1 MQLDTPSDIATFL
14 DMAKHGISAA
24 AELDE
29 QAAYRMA
36 MCVID
41 DAQSLNEPALRGF
54 AVFTAIAH
62 HNPNYMRDLI
72 EGVIPIP

>member
-1 MQLDTPSDIATFL
+1 MQLDTHSDIAAFI
-14 DMAKHGISAA
+14 DMARHGINAVA
-24 AELDE
+24 DLDE

-41 DAQSLNEPALRGF
+41 DAHSLDEPALRGF
-54 AVFTAIAH
+54 AAFSAIAH
-62 HNPNYMRDLI
+62 HNPDFTRDLI